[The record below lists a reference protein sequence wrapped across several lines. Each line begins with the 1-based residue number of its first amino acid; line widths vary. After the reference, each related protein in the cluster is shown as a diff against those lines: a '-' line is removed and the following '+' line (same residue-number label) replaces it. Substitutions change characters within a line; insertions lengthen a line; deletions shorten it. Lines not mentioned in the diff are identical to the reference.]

1 MSNNQNYLKI
11 NNNSFS
17 KGVFKHSF
25 FFSKKGLRMSKLNS
39 AVRIPT
45 PHCTSDLVSNN
56 NNSFSID
63 NFNNGVFPFLPET
76 LKLAKLDSAVGFPST
91 HRASNSLITLVKLIS
106 LAKLIIISM
115 VLLASIA
122 IAPITAMA
130 QTAIATP
137 NQAGNQNYQQPN
149 SQMPVAQ
156 STIDQTQD
164 HIEGNYTP
172 MTRVAAGGQIQ
183 SAWDEVDINAGQF
196 SYEMCQSCTYKVL
209 TREYMVT
216 VIELPENE
224 IINAYDIGQAAAF
237 IITKPEKNKLAIRP
251 NGFGMD
257 SNLIV
262 YGKDGRH
269 YSFYLRAEGVNSNNI
284 PDFVIKIDGK
294 IPAKITENSVK
305 FNNDNDAN
313 NSQANDSQS
322 NHNNG
327 DKLSKIIIDDIK
339 PPTKKTNI
347 GDFVTEIPFDPDKLH
362 GWDDYEIWGENWPEN
377 WLPEVI
383 FRDEVM
389 TYIRF
394 GDNWAHLELPTAY
407 VVIDDID
414 ENVNTRIS
422 GTTFIIESTNGLITL
437 KSGEKY
443 LCIKFKA

>member
-1 MSNNQNYLKI
+1 M
-11 NNNSFS
+11 
-17 KGVFKHSF
+17 
-25 FFSKKGLRMSKLNS
+25 
-39 AVRIPT
+39 A
-45 PHCTSDLVSNN
+45 
-56 NNSFSID
+56 
-63 NFNNGVFPFLPET
+63 
-76 LKLAKLDSAVGFPST
+76 
-91 HRASNSLITLVKLIS
+91 LI
-106 LAKLIIISM
+106 
-115 VLLASIA
+115 ASIA
-122 IAPITAMA
+122 FAPITAMA

-137 NQAGNQNYQQPN
+137 NQAGNQNYQPQN
-149 SQMPVAQ
+149 SPMPVAQ

-183 SAWDEVDINAGQF
+183 SAWDEVDITAAQF
-196 SYEMCQSCTYKVL
+196 SYEMCQNCTYKVL

-224 IINAYDIGQAAAF
+224 VINAYDIGQAAAF
-237 IITKPEKNKLAIRP
+237 VITKPEKNKLAIRP

-257 SNLIV
+257 SNLII
-262 YGKDGRH
+262 YGQDGRH

-305 FNNDNDAN
+305 FDNANDNN
-313 NSQANDSQS
+313 KS
-322 NHNNG
+322 NHSNSP
-327 DKLSKIIIDDIK
+327 KLSIKDIDNIK
-339 PPTKKTNI
+339 PPSKKTNI

-362 GWDDYEIWGENWPEN
+362 GWDDYEIWGDGWPKNWM
-377 WLPEVI
+377 PEVI

-394 GDNWAHLELPTAY
+394 GNNYAHLELPTAY